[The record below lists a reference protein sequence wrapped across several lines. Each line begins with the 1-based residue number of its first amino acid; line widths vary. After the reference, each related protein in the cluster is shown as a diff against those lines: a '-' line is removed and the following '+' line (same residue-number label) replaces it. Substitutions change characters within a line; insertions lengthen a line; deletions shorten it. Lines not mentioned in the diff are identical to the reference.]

1 MKHIKSCAAAVLA
14 LIAADAAIAQTTI
27 RITGS
32 TAFRSA
38 TITSIKNIITVSDSA
53 FTGSTETSANFATYI
68 GTFSGQPVVIQTSWT
83 GSVEGVRDVS
93 ESLNQNFIKASFVT
107 ATAAVSGTSTTTT
120 DTAIYEQAI
129 PEISM
134 ADNTQSATIY
144 TANTLT
150 EFPVGVIP
158 FVWVKGRVGA
168 SHPAKT
174 AYDGISN
181 VTTQMAKLLLA
192 GAAPISFLSG
202 TADTSST
209 LVYPMGRNPLS
220 GTRLVTFAEAGYGSS
235 SDTIHYKPTISGS
248 NITGVNYYPDDLL
261 NGFIGGNN
269 GYTSGG
275 TLATELSNTVTDTD
289 GTGNLADGTPFALM
303 GYVGVGDAANL
314 LKAIN
319 TTLTTDTSYVLAY
332 NGASLGV
339 TYSTANGG
347 TTTWDFTAIK
357 EGKYSL
363 WSFAYL
369 AYRPDLSGLELT
381 FATSLKDNIILNV
394 PAASGVKL
402 ADMKVTR
409 ATEGATIT
417 P

>member
-1 MKHIKSCAAAVLA
+1 
-14 LIAADAAIAQTTI
+14 
-27 RITGS
+27 
-32 TAFRSA
+32 
-38 TITSIKNIITVSDSA
+38 
-53 FTGSTETSANFATYI
+53 
-68 GTFSGQPVVIQTSWT
+68 
-83 GSVEGVRDVS
+83 
-93 ESLNQNFIKASFVT
+93 
-107 ATAAVSGTSTTTT
+107 
-120 DTAIYEQAI
+120 
-129 PEISM
+129 
-134 ADNTQSATIY
+134 
-144 TANTLT
+144 
-150 EFPVGVIP
+150 
-158 FVWVKGRVGA
+158 
-168 SHPAKT
+168 
-174 AYDGISN
+174 
-181 VTTQMAKLLLA
+181 
-192 GAAPISFLSG
+192 
-202 TADTSST
+202 
-209 LVYPMGRNPLS
+209 
-220 GTRLVTFAEAGYGSS
+220 
-235 SDTIHYKPTISGS
+235 
-248 NITGVNYYPDDLL
+248 
-261 NGFIGGNN
+261 
-269 GYTSGG
+269 
-275 TLATELSNTVTDTD
+275 
-289 GTGNLADGTPFALM
+289 M